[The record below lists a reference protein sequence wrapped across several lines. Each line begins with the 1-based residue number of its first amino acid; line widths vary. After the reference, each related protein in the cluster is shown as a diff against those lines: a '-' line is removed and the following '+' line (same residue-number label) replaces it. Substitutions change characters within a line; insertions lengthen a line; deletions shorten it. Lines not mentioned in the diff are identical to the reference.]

1 MIKHKAIRIT
11 HGIKLDVKLDHNLR
25 EPVKADS
32 QLMMMTQEVKNSH
45 EGEKIQNTVLHL
57 PEGLQKHLQLYYLCV
72 FFDIIELSRRDR

>member
-25 EPVKADS
+25 EPKANS

-57 PEGLQKHLQLYYLCV
+57 PEGL
-72 FFDIIELSRRDR
+72 